1 MERHMNFYFT
11 RHGETEWNVKK
22 KIQGTTDIPLDE
34 KGIQQAKRLAETLL
48 EKQRNGELHLDRVY
62 TSPQLRAA
70 ETARFSAEALGIDC
84 IRLWDLRE
92 MDLGDWEGRNW
103 DEIRETEAE
112 RHHIWDTH
120 RRFCHTPGGE
130 CYNEVLRR
138 TLAALEQI
146 LTCEK
151 DDVLVVTQSAVLMA
165 LRCYLAN
172 RPFDVMREYRTR
184 NTELVRVTEE
194 EIREA
199 IRRYG
204 RAI

>member
-1 MERHMNFYFT
+1 
-11 RHGETEWNVKK
+11 
-22 KIQGTTDIPLDE
+22 
-34 KGIQQAKRLAETLL
+34 
-48 EKQRNGELHLDRVY
+48 
-62 TSPQLRAA
+62 
-70 ETARFSAEALGIDC
+70 
-84 IRLWDLRE
+84 
-92 MDLGDWEGRNW
+92 MDLGGWEGRNW

-146 LTCEK
+146 LAREK
-151 DDVLVVTQSAVLMA
+151 DDVLVVTHSAVLMA

-184 NTELVRVTEE
+184 NTELVWVTEE
-194 EIREA
+194 EIRAYVASKEPMDKA
-199 IRRYG
+199 GAYG
-204 RAI
+204 IQGLFAAYVSGIEGDYNNVVGLPIARIYQELKQLGIDVYKFS

>member
-1 MERHMNFYFT
+1 
-11 RHGETEWNVKK
+11 
-22 KIQGTTDIPLDE
+22 
-34 KGIQQAKRLAETLL
+34 
-48 EKQRNGELHLDRVY
+48 
-62 TSPQLRAA
+62 
-70 ETARFSAEALGIDC
+70 
-84 IRLWDLRE
+84 

-120 RRFCHTPGGE
+120 RRFCRTPGGE

-146 LTCEK
+146 LAREK
-151 DDVLVVTQSAVLMA
+151 DDVLVVTHSAVLMA
-165 LRCYLAN
+165 LRCYLADQ
-172 RPFDVMREYRTR
+172 PFDVMREYRTR

>member
-1 MERHMNFYFT
+1 MA
-11 RHGETEWNVKK
+11 
-22 KIQGTTDIPLDE
+22 GTI
-34 KGIQQAKRLAETLL
+34 L

-120 RRFCHTPGGE
+120 RRFCRTPGGE

-146 LTCEK
+146 LAREK
-151 DDVLVVTQSAVLMA
+151 DDVLVVTHSAVLMA

>member
-48 EKQRNGELHLDRVY
+48 EKQRDGELHLDRVY

-151 DDVLVVTQSAVLMA
+151 DDVLVVTHSAVLMA

-199 IRRYG
+199 IRRYEK
-204 RAI
+204 AM